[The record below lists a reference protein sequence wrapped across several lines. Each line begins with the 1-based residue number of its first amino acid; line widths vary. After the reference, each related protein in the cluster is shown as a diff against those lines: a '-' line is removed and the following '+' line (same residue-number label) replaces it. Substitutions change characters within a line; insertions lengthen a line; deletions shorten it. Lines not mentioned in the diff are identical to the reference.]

1 VVQWLK
7 LQAPKEGRLGS
18 IPGWGIRSHIP
29 QPKILNAV
37 TETWHSQINKYI
49 IKIED
54 AFSGYS
60 YILLA

>member
-1 VVQWLK
+1 MVQWLR

-18 IPGWGIRSHIP
+18 IPGQGIRSHIP
-29 QPKILNAV
+29 QPRILNAV
-37 TETWHSQINKYI
+37 TEVWHSQINIY